1 MPLSKFFGELPVF
14 ALKGTAFCRESKEK
28 RSASK
33 FLAER
38 LKIMLESDSGCLFF
52 FQETYLPSPTFI
64 FNLSIF
70 NQFA

>member
-14 ALKGTAFCRESKEK
+14 ALKGTAFCRESKK
-28 RSASK
+28 NAQQVI
-33 FLAER
+33 LAER

>member
-14 ALKGTAFCRESKEK
+14 ALKGTAFCRESN
-28 RSASK
+28 
-33 FLAER
+33 LAER